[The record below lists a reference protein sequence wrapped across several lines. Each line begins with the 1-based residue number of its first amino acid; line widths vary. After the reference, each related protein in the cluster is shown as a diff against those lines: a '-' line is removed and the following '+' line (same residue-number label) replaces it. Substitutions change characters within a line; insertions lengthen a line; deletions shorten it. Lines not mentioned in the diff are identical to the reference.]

1 MKEWPAYVV
10 GVVAVLPFL
19 GTEQRQRSASL
30 DTQQRGQT
38 TTPPRCWAVA
48 TGRVGGGWRWSL
60 ARKKH
65 SAKRGVRI
73 RKGELRP
80 SDAIRRGEIVEE
92 IVLNLRPRKDR
103 ISETTV
109 TAEVNRELDI
119 LLGHVPAQARWSN
132 RTRNRAHAQKLDG
145 ALREV
150 EKLTRLA
157 STPGYLA
164 FLLFSPPSG
173 PPPSIVDIEHASQIF
188 AAELKRMRNVCAL
201 AVDPRFGSHP
211 NYDHAKHLSARSAHG
226 LMQGIV
232 GEKNHWDGGWQIPY
246 HRQPAL

>member
-1 MKEWPAYVV
+1 
-10 GVVAVLPFL
+10 
-19 GTEQRQRSASL
+19 
-30 DTQQRGQT
+30 
-38 TTPPRCWAVA
+38 
-48 TGRVGGGWRWSL
+48 L

-132 RTRNRAHAQKLDG
+132 RARNRAHAQKLDG
-145 ALREV
+145 ALRKI
-150 EKLTRLA
+150 EKLTRRGRQRRA
-157 STPGYLA
+157 ADSVARRQGK
-164 FLLFSPPSG
+164 PSLPLTYG
-173 PPPSIVDIEHASQIF
+173 LRLIS
-188 AAELKRMRNVCAL
+188 AL
-201 AVDPRFGSHP
+201 HIGSHGRP
-211 NYDHAKHLSARSAHG
+211 QAREESCLDRSVPLGYPIVARPEIGPTVADYYARKHAGGPLGQYWPLHQTAKF
-226 LMQGIV
+226 QGV
-232 GEKNHWDGGWQIPY
+232 MRH
-246 HRQPAL
+246 

>member
-1 MKEWPAYVV
+1 
-10 GVVAVLPFL
+10 
-19 GTEQRQRSASL
+19 
-30 DTQQRGQT
+30 
-38 TTPPRCWAVA
+38 
-48 TGRVGGGWRWSL
+48 L

-92 IVLNLRPRKDR
+92 IVLNLRPWKDR

-132 RTRNRAHAQKLDG
+132 RARNRAHAQKLDG
-145 ALREV
+145 ALRKV

-173 PPPSIVDIEHASQIF
+173 APPSIGDIEHASQTF
-188 AAELKRMRNVCAL
+188 AAELKRMRNVCAF

-226 LMQGIV
+226 LMQGLSKRKIT
-232 GEKNHWDGGWQIPY
+232 GTEGGRFRTIANLLYEAISGLPDADLK
-246 HRQPAL
+246 RACDSVLRDIRNRELGSD